1 MGTSVKVVTLS
12 AFYMEFYALMWDMR
26 WLMLLS
32 LVLVVAD
39 LWYGISKARRRKE
52 EVRISRAIR
61 RTLIKIGDYICVI
74 ILAAVL
80 GKAIGQPLDIDYS
93 IMAVCCMCLACYCEL
108 ESVISNYCECKGIHY
123 HISLW
128 SLAKG
133 LVGIKSKELQE
144 VIENSIIEENKENE
158 KD

>member
-80 GKAIGQPLDIDYS
+80 GKAIGQPLGIDYS

-108 ESVISNYCECKGIHY
+108 ESVIAIIANVK
-123 HISLW
+123 
-128 SLAKG
+128 
-133 LVGIKSKELQE
+133 V
-144 VIENSIIEENKENE
+144 SIITSVCGVWQ
-158 KD
+158 KDLPVLKAKICRK

>member
-1 MGTSVKVVTLS
+1 MQKKQQIDVYK
-12 AFYMEFYALMWDMR
+12 R
-26 WLMLLS
+26 
-32 LVLVVAD
+32 
-39 LWYGISKARRRKE
+39 
-52 EVRISRAIR
+52 
-61 RTLIKIGDYICVI
+61 
-74 ILAAVL
+74 
-80 GKAIGQPLDIDYS
+80 QDYS

>member
-32 LVLVVAD
+32 IVLVVAD

-80 GKAIGQPLDIDYS
+80 GKAIGQPLGID
-93 IMAVCCMCLACYCEL
+93 LA
-108 ESVISNYCECKGIHY
+108 
-123 HISLW
+123 
-128 SLAKG
+128 
-133 LVGIKSKELQE
+133 
-144 VIENSIIEENKENE
+144 
-158 KD
+158 